1 MTTMSTETQP
11 LYQVTKSGPD
21 AWLYKGGIR
30 RTLAKASQLLLLFN
44 HCIFIV
50 YLCDLHQSR
59 ANDLNFNILSLYLV
73 MMGYLFHKMQINQCY
88 TCESSVCCVTVGQ
101 WLARLP

>member
-1 MTTMSTETQP
+1 MMSTSLLMRLIRPSYLCTVHELHISTR
-11 LYQVTKSGPD
+11 D
-21 AWLYKGGIR
+21 KGGLR
-30 RTLAKASQLLLLFN
+30 RTLAKASQLLLLYN

-59 ANDLNFNILSLYLV
+59 ANDPNFHILSLYLV

-88 TCESSVCCVTVGQ
+88 SCESSVCCVTVGQ
-101 WLARLP
+101 

>member
-1 MTTMSTETQP
+1 MVNNTTEMSHKHK
-11 LYQVTKSGPD
+11 L
-21 AWLYKGGIR
+21 KGGLR
-30 RTLAKASQLLLLFN
+30 RTLAKASQLLLLYN

-59 ANDLNFNILSLYLV
+59 ANDPKFHILSLYLV

-88 TCESSVCCVTVGQ
+88 SCESSVCCVTVGQ